1 MREINKIEMDPTLTI
16 ELVVSII
23 LTIHAGAEASSS
35 NVKTCKLLA
44 RRCQDLIPSLK
55 SMNTKRDGFDTSLR
69 ILSEVLKSCES
80 FITSHGQKWTMFQ
93 FFNPNIIR
101 DHFKLLND
109 RINTL
114 IISLSLDIQINSKL
128 QLQEVSDAL
137 AADMDELKAA
147 VHAIATTHNIK
158 LDQLGDSTV
167 GNNEIV
173 IKYMQSILDEVSSWV
188 TVVNTSPLSLDEIA
202 GTAVRESVKK
212 VPAGPVCLPEY
223 TNASQNGT

>member
-1 MREINKIEMDPTLTI
+1 MDPLLTI
-16 ELVVSII
+16 ESVVSII
-23 LTIHAGAEASSS
+23 STIHAEADTASS

-55 SMNTKRDGFDTSLR
+55 SMNTKRDGYDTSLR
-69 ILSEVLKSCES
+69 TLSEVLKSCES
-80 FITSHGQKWTMFQ
+80 FIISHGQKWTMFQ
-93 FFNPNIIR
+93 FLNPNIIR
-101 DHFKLLND
+101 DQFKLLND
-109 RINTL
+109 SINTS
-114 IISLSLDIQINSKL
+114 IISLSLGIQINGQL
-128 QLQEVSDAL
+128 RLQEGSDAL

-147 VHAIATTHNIK
+147 VLAIATTHNIK